1 MEHKPNL
8 IYESPD
14 GGKTVYA
21 RQSGSTDRWVHSIDG
36 ETQQMLDRIADDRVW
51 SDIRDAARTNVALA
65 DLLEQVKM
73 TYQLTKNENSSKD

>member
-1 MEHKPNL
+1 METKL

-21 RQSGSTDRWVHSIDG
+21 REMGSPDRWLHHMDG
-36 ETQQMLDRIADDRVW
+36 ETQRMLDHLAEDRVW
-51 SDIRDAARTNVALA
+51 SDIRSAARTNMALA

>member
-1 MEHKPNL
+1 METKL

-21 RQSGSTDRWVHSIDG
+21 REMGSTHRWPVPGDLDG